1 MPDFDEI
8 FRSLRGSWRLLF
20 RDEGGYSDFTM
31 TIAGFWRSFA
41 VILLVLPLYFVAF
54 MSEDQMVRE
63 AGQDSGITTRD
74 IPYAIAAL
82 GVVCE
87 WFAYPVVMVFLAR
100 IFNFSTRYVAYIIA
114 YNWTALLIMLLMM
127 PTFILFNIGVLDA
140 GTALGLNFSL
150 TIIALYFRWYVA
162 VTSLKTTASLASAF
176 VAVDFLISLLVN
188 LSIHS
193 IV

>member
-1 MPDFDEI
+1 MPDFNEI
-8 FRSLRGSWRLLF
+8 LRSLRGSWRLLF
-20 RDEGGYSDFTM
+20 RDEGGYNDFTM

-54 MSEDQMVRE
+54 MSEDEMVKA
-63 AGQDSGITTRD
+63 AGQDSGIITRD

-82 GVVCE
+82 GVVIE
-87 WFAYPVVMVFLAR
+87 WFAYPAIMVLLAR
-100 IFNFSTRYVAYIIA
+100 IFNFSPRYVPYIIA

-127 PTFILFNIGVLDA
+127 PTFILFNLGVLNA
-140 GTALGLNFSL
+140 GAALGLNFSL

-162 VTSLKTTASLASAF
+162 VTALKTTPSLASAF
-176 VAVDFLISLLVN
+176 VAIDFLISLLVN
-188 LSIHS
+188 FSIHS